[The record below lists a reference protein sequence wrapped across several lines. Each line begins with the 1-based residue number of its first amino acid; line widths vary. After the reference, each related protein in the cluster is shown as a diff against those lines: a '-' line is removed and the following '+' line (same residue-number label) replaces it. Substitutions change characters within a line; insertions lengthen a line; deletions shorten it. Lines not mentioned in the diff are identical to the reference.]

1 VKKRVAEHF
10 EREPRCDLNP
20 DEVVAMGAGMLAG
33 LGPNAQLKD
42 VLPMTIGVGIKGK
55 FQPVIPANTQ
65 VPCMQSIT
73 LKIKHADLATTQL
86 DLFQGDAPELHKNEF
101 LGSIKLDVLTPRGSD
116 PMPVQVDLLL
126 SADCLLKVRLRNSE
140 TDESH
145 QVLLSTR
152 D

>member
-1 VKKRVAEHF
+1 
-10 EREPRCDLNP
+10 
-20 DEVVAMGAGMLAG
+20 
-33 LGPNAQLKD
+33 
-42 VLPMTIGVGIKGK
+42 MTIGVGIKGK